1 MDKIKKGTWVEIQQ
15 VILKPEERAQTLP
28 EDTKKVPYVMRASG
42 FLLEDAE
49 IGQETCIKTIIGREL
64 KGKLV
69 TVNPSYHHSFGST
82 VSELLT
88 IGTEWEK

>member
-49 IGQETCIKTIIGREL
+49 IGQSTRIKTIIGREL
-64 KGKLV
+64 TGKLV
-69 TVNPSYHHSFGST
+69 TVNPSYHHSFGNT